1 MVERRGA
8 VLKYIQARG
17 EVSTDQ
23 LFSHFPEYTSKTIR
37 RDLVYWEQAGAIL
50 RSHGKARVNRQ
61 HLYVQEEQYSKREE
75 ENTQVKNELAGAAIG
90 FLGDHSSIF
99 IDAGSSMMAF
109 AHSLPDRDFTVLTA
123 APNIALT
130 IVGRNPQCT
139 VLLTGGSLNP
149 KTLSCAGY
157 NSMGLIGQIN
167 IDIAFMSTS
176 GFSVANGFMV
186 GEYFESDLKRAVIE
200 KAAKVIM
207 LMDSSKI
214 GVSMPFTFARPSEV
228 DVLIC
233 DRRIAPETENHFL
246 SKGTKIVKV

>member
-1 MVERRGA
+1 MVERRAA

-37 RDLVYWEQAGAIL
+37 RDLVHWEMAGAIL

-61 HLYVQEEQYSKREE
+61 YLYRQEEQYSTRER
-75 ENTQVKNELAGAAIG
+75 ENSQIKNELASAGVG
-90 FLGDHSSIF
+90 FLGEHSSIF
-99 IDAGSSMMAF
+99 IDAGSTMMAL
-109 AHSLPDRDFTVLTA
+109 ANHLPDRDLTVLTA

-130 IVGRNPQCT
+130 IVRRSPQCS

-149 KTLSCAGY
+149 KSLGCAGY
-157 NSMGLIGQIN
+157 NSMELIGQIN
-167 IDIAFMSTS
+167 IDIAFMGAS

-186 GEYFESDLKRAVIE
+186 GEYFESDLKRAVVE

-214 GVSMPFTFARPSEV
+214 GVSMPFTFARASDI
-228 DVLIC
+228 DVFIC
-233 DRRIAPETENHFL
+233 DRDIDPETESHFL
-246 SKGTKIVKV
+246 SKGTKIIKV